1 MSINVNLK
9 KRGEISIFLVGIL
22 LLFTLYACSE
32 DSPSSEEEQPT
43 LSIPSSQFSWNLGY
57 EAQTVE
63 VEFSCNAEWAVSV
76 DDASSS
82 WLSVTPS
89 KGNAGE
95 YTLSISVSENTDK
108 DSRTGTVTVS
118 SRELS
123 KEISFTQ
130 SGFETTLSIPSD
142 QLSWDLGY
150 EAQSVEVE
158 FSCNAEWSVSVDDAS
173 SAWLSVTPVEGDA
186 GQHTLSISVA
196 ENTSGESR
204 TGTVTVSSGEESK
217 EISLTQ
223 SGFDMTLDIPSSQ
236 LSWNL
241 SYEAQSVEV
250 NLSCNAEWSVSVD
263 DASSAWLSV
272 TPAEGDAGQHTLSI
286 SVAENTSGESRT
298 GTVTVS
304 AGEESKEISL
314 TQSGFDT
321 TLDIPSSQLSWSLGY
336 EAQSVEVNLSCN
348 AEWSVSVDAASSSWL
363 SVSPSKGGAGQH
375 TLSVSVSENTKG
387 EPRTGTVTVS
397 AGDVSKV
404 IVFMQS
410 GFETTLS
417 IPSSQ
422 LSWNLGYESQSVE
435 VNLGCNAEWSVSV
448 DAASSSWLSVSP
460 SKGGAGQHTLS
471 VSVSENTNGKSRTG
485 TVTVSSGNVSK
496 VIVFTQSGFETTL
509 SIPSSQLS
517 WSLGYESQSVEVNLG
532 CNAEWSVSVDAA
544 SSSWLSVSPSKGGA
558 GQHTLS
564 ISVSENTGEES
575 RTGIVTVSSGEVS
588 KKISLTQSGRI
599 FQPEIG
605 GPEDMPVEEWK

>member
-1 MSINVNLK
+1 MSINVYLK

-43 LSIPSSQFSWNLGY
+43 LSIPSDQLSWDLGY
-57 EAQTVE
+57 EAQSVE
-63 VEFSCNAEWAVSV
+63 VVFSCNAEWSVSV

-82 WLSVTPS
+82 WLGVTPS

-142 QLSWDLGY
+142 QLSWNLG
-150 EAQSVEVE
+150 
-158 FSCNAEWSVSVDDAS
+158 
-173 SAWLSVTPVEGDA
+173 
-186 GQHTLSISVA
+186 
-196 ENTSGESR
+196 
-204 TGTVTVSSGEESK
+204 
-217 EISLTQ
+217 
-223 SGFDMTLDIPSSQ
+223 
-236 LSWNL
+236 
-241 SYEAQSVEV
+241 YEAQSVEV

-272 TPAEGDAGQHTLSI
+272 TPAEGDAGQHTLSV

-321 TLDIPSSQLSWSLGY
+321 TLDIPSSQLSWNLGY
-336 EAQSVEVNLSCN
+336 ETQSVEVNLSCN

-363 SVSPSKGGAGQH
+363 SVSPSKGSAGQH
-375 TLSVSVSENTKG
+375 TLSVSVAENTNG

-397 AGDVSKV
+397 SGDVSKV

-422 LSWNLGYESQSVE
+422 LFWNLGYESQSVE

-485 TVTVSSGNVSK
+485 TVTVSSGDVSK
-496 VIVFTQSGFETTL
+496 VIVLTQSGFETTL